1 MSERRPHKPTT
12 RGVASHDHELTVPE
26 RVGARKPPTKPPPI
40 PQKAI
45 DNARTLIDPPKA
57 PERPVFVSTSAKDGA
72 PIPAAMPPP
81 GAKSASASQP
91 LRAISMKTPAELAA
105 EKGAGKVLP
114 DPRRMQIRELR
125 PRHATPP
132 QGLGRL
138 APPRD
143 ERDARVRRRQDLLI
157 WGSVIV
163 IVGSFVTLGIWFL
176 AR

>member
-40 PQKAI
+40 PQKAL
-45 DNARTLIDPPKA
+45 DTAREPRTIIDPPRA
-57 PERPVFVSTSAKDGA
+57 PERPVFVSTSAKEGA
-72 PIPAAMPPP
+72 PLPPP
-81 GAKSASASQP
+81 GAKPASASQP
-91 LRAISMKTPAELAA
+91 LRAISMKTPGELAA
-105 EKGAGKVLP
+105 EKGAGKVQP

-143 ERDARVRRRQDLLI
+143 ERETRVRRRQDLLI

>member
-12 RGVASHDHELTVPE
+12 RGVGKHDDEMTVPE

-40 PQKAI
+40 PQMAAKTI
-45 DNARTLIDPPKA
+45 VDPPRIEK
-57 PERPVFVSTSAKDGA
+57 PVFIATSAA
-72 PIPAAMPPP
+72 PKPAEP
-81 GAKSASASQP
+81 GSKSASASQP
-91 LRAISMKTPAELAA
+91 LRVISMKTPAEIAA
-105 EKGAGKVLP
+105 ERKGEPKVVQV
-114 DPRRMQIRELR
+114 DPRRMQLREMR

-143 ERDARVRRRQDLLI
+143 EREHRVRRRQDLLI
-157 WGSVIV
+157 WGSIIV
-163 IVGSFVTLGIWFL
+163 IVGSFVTLGIWFI